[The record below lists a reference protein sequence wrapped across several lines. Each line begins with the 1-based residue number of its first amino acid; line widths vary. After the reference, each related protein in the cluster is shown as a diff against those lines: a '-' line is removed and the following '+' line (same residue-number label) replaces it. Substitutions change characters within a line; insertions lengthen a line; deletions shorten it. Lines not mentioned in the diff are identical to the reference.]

1 MVWCIMVLSRKKII
15 IFVVSII
22 IFLVIIAPIAAYLIA
37 NANAKSKVA
46 EFTKSMQGTCSI
58 KYGGVSYNILNRHLK
73 ISDILISCYEEK
85 AFFIKEAEFNH
96 IVSGT
101 PVPLNVQADLK
112 GGTAYTG
119 AKIFNEYGEYASK
132 LGYDNINFQ
141 GRITYTLGKVSKDF
155 KIVTFNINADNI
167 GLFQGQMKVPN
178 VYDNDT
184 KVIYNNILN
193 SRPAS
198 FTLDFSDKG
207 LKNTV
212 ISKFMQ
218 IAELD
223 NNTINDKIKNAVYKR
238 AVDEDNRT
246 KENYNQ
252 LEKFLLSG
260 NTISMSLLE
269 KDNKSLSE
277 TINSFDIT
285 GYRKML
291 NSIKNA
297 EVELITK

>member
-1 MVWCIMVLSRKKII
+1 MVWCIMALSRKKII

-22 IFLVIIAPIAAYLIA
+22 IFLVIIAPIAAYFIA

>member
-1 MVWCIMVLSRKKII
+1 MALSRKKII

-22 IFLVIIAPIAAYLIA
+22 IFLVIIAPIAAYFIA

-223 NNTINDKIKNAVYKR
+223 NNTINDKIKDAVYKR

>member
-1 MVWCIMVLSRKKII
+1 MALIRKKII

-218 IAELD
+218 ITELD

>member
-1 MVWCIMVLSRKKII
+1 MVLSKKKII
-15 IFVVSII
+15 IFVVS
-22 IFLVIIAPIAAYLIA
+22 FLAFLIIIAPIAAYFIA

-46 EFTKSMQGTCSI
+46 EFTKSIQGTCSI
-58 KYGGVSYNILNRHLK
+58 QYGGVSYNILNRHLK
-73 ISDILISCYEEK
+73 ISDILISCYNEK
-85 AFFIKEAEFNH
+85 ALFIKEAEFNH
-96 IVSGT
+96 IVSGS
-101 PVPLNVQADLK
+101 PVPLNVQTDLK
-112 GGTAYTG
+112 GGTAYTT
-119 AKIFNEYGEYASK
+119 AKVFKQYGEYASK

-141 GRITYTLGKVSKDF
+141 GRITYTLGRVSKDF
-155 KIVTFNINADNI
+155 KIVTLNINAENI

-184 KVIYNNILN
+184 KTIYNNILN
-193 SRPAS
+193 SRPAI

-212 ISKFMQ
+212 ISKFIQ
-218 IAELD
+218 VAALD
-223 NNTINDKIKNAVYKR
+223 NNTINEKIKSAVYKR

-246 KENYNQ
+246 KENYTQ
-252 LEKFLLSG
+252 IEKFLLSG

-269 KDNKSLSE
+269 NDNKSLSE

-291 NSIKNA
+291 NSFKNA
-297 EVELITK
+297 EVELVTK

>member
-1 MVWCIMVLSRKKII
+1 MALSRKKII

-167 GLFQGQMKVPN
+167 GFFQGQMKVPN

>member
-1 MVWCIMVLSRKKII
+1 MVWCIMALSRKKII

-22 IFLVIIAPIAAYLIA
+22 IFLVIIAPIAAYFIA

-141 GRITYTLGKVSKDF
+141 GRITYTLGKVSKEF
-155 KIVTFNINADNI
+155 KIVTLNINAENI

>member
-1 MVWCIMVLSRKKII
+1 MVWCIMALSRKKII

-167 GLFQGQMKVPN
+167 GFFQGQMKVPN

>member
-1 MVWCIMVLSRKKII
+1 MVWCIMALSRKKII

-22 IFLVIIAPIAAYLIA
+22 IFLVIIAPIAAYFIA
-37 NANAKSKVA
+37 NANAKSNVA

-112 GGTAYTG
+112 GGTAYTD

-223 NNTINDKIKNAVYKR
+223 NNTINDKIKDAVYKR

-291 NSIKNA
+291 NSVKNA

>member
-1 MVWCIMVLSRKKII
+1 MVWCIMALSRKKII

-167 GLFQGQMKVPN
+167 GFFQGQMKVPN

-184 KVIYNNILN
+184 KVIYNNIFN
-193 SRPAS
+193 NRPAS

>member
-1 MVWCIMVLSRKKII
+1 MVLSKKKII
-15 IFVVSII
+15 IFVVS
-22 IFLVIIAPIAAYLIA
+22 FLAFLIIIAPIAAYFIA

-58 KYGGVSYNILNRHLK
+58 QYGGVSYNILNRHLK
-73 ISDILISCYEEK
+73 ISDILISCYNEK
-85 AFFIKEAEFNH
+85 ALFIKEAEFNH
-96 IVSGT
+96 IVSGS
-101 PVPLNVQADLK
+101 PVPLNVQTDLK
-112 GGTAYTG
+112 GGTAYTT
-119 AKIFNEYGEYASK
+119 AKVFKQYGEYASK

-141 GRITYTLGKVSKDF
+141 GRITYTLGRVSKDF
-155 KIVTFNINADNI
+155 KIVTLNINAENI

-184 KVIYNNILN
+184 KTIYNNIFN
-193 SRPAS
+193 SRPAI

-212 ISKFMQ
+212 ISKFIQ
-218 IAELD
+218 VAALD
-223 NNTINDKIKNAVYKR
+223 NNTINEKIKSAVYKR

-246 KENYNQ
+246 KENYTQ
-252 LEKFLLSG
+252 IEKFLLSG

-269 KDNKSLSE
+269 NDNKSLSE

-291 NSIKNA
+291 NSFKNA
-297 EVELITK
+297 EVELVTK

>member
-1 MVWCIMVLSRKKII
+1 MVWCIMALSRKKII

-85 AFFIKEAEFNH
+85 AFFIKEAKFNH

-167 GLFQGQMKVPN
+167 GFFQGQMKVPN

>member
-1 MVWCIMVLSRKKII
+1 MVWCIMALSRKKII

-73 ISDILISCYEEK
+73 ISDIFISCYEEK

>member
-1 MVWCIMVLSRKKII
+1 MVWCIMALSRKKII

-22 IFLVIIAPIAAYLIA
+22 IFLVIIAPIAAYFIA

-291 NSIKNA
+291 NSVKNA

>member
-1 MVWCIMVLSRKKII
+1 MVWCIMALSRKKII

-223 NNTINDKIKNAVYKR
+223 NNTIDEKIKNAVYKR

>member
-1 MVWCIMVLSRKKII
+1 MVWCIMALSRKKII

-22 IFLVIIAPIAAYLIA
+22 IFLVIIAPIAAYFIA

-112 GGTAYTG
+112 GGTAYTT
-119 AKIFNEYGEYASK
+119 AKVFKQYGEYASK

-223 NNTINDKIKNAVYKR
+223 NNTINDKIKDAVYKR

-277 TINSFDIT
+277 TINSFDI
-285 GYRKML
+285 L
-291 NSIKNA
+291 
-297 EVELITK
+297 